1 MEIGVTWASCGNS
14 VFRQEG
20 RDGMQPDADRF
31 HGGEGELSVTY
42 KPLKGQVAFV
52 TGAGRGLGRGGAVM
66 LGRYGARV
74 AMVSRTVSELE
85 ETERMVRAEGAQ
97 TLILPVDLTDTA
109 ALTDALQRTEHELG
123 PITSLVN
130 NAAVLDLVPFEETTP
145 EIWGQAFA
153 VNLHAA
159 YHAIRHVYPEM
170 LRRGSGSIHNVS
182 SAAGF
187 RGFARETAYCA
198 TKFALEG
205 FSKSL
210 AMEAAPRGVVV
221 ALSSPGIRTKPT
233 SVTIEDLSSLPEAQV
248 REWADPLVMG
258 EAFAYLA
265 WMSDPELAGR
275 VYDLYRVSEL
285 VREVGCLDLEVSAV
299 LACSRE

>member
-1 MEIGVTWASCGNS
+1 MNVTC
-14 VFRQEG
+14 
-20 RDGMQPDADRF
+20 
-31 HGGEGELSVTY
+31 
-42 KPLKGQVAFV
+42 KPLRGQVAFV

-66 LGRYGARV
+66 LGRYGAHV

-85 ETERMVRAEGAQ
+85 ETEAMVRAEGAQ
-97 TLILPVDLTDTA
+97 TLILPIDLTDTA
-109 ALTDALQRTEHELG
+109 ALTDALQRTERELG

-130 NAAVLDLVPFEETTP
+130 NAAVLDMVPFEETTP
-145 EIWGQAFA
+145 GIWEQAFA

-159 YHAIRHVYPEM
+159 YHAIRYVYPEM

-221 ALSSPGIRTKPT
+221 VLSSPGVRTKPT
-233 SVTIEDLSSLPEAQV
+233 SVTIEDLSSMPEKQV

-265 WMSDPELAGR
+265 WMPDPALAGR

-285 VREVGCLDLEVSAV
+285 VRDAGSLDLEITAV